1 MLGCC
6 NNKESCTK
14 KLNGNIHSIPFRLI
28 ERCKCNSASISLSS
42 LSRIHILQRLEQL
55 SCSFRLL
62 LFRFISF
69 SCNTFLHKLFRRSK
83 NKSNA
88 MLLILHDQ
96 FSLPKSIQ
104 TTYFNSRVLY
114 NITCCV
120 RLLLLLF
127 WCIHL
132 FVQFLISCVC
142 GN

>member
-1 MLGCC
+1 MAIFIQSHLDWLRDA
-6 NNKESCTK
+6 NATA
-14 KLNGNIHSIPFRLI
+14 RV
-28 ERCKCNSASISLSS
+28 SLSPLYLAS
-42 LSRIHILQRLEQL
+42 TYYSVSSNCLVLFIFYFFASSHFRAILFLV
-55 SCSFRLL
+55 
-62 LFRFISF
+62 
-69 SCNTFLHKLFRRSK
+69 LHKLFRRSK

>member
-28 ERCKCNSASISLSS
+28 ERCKCNSASLSLASTYYSVSS
-42 LSRIHILQRLEQL
+42 NCLVLFVFYFFASSHFRAILFLV
-55 SCSFRLL
+55 
-62 LFRFISF
+62 
-69 SCNTFLHKLFRRSK
+69 LHKLFRRSK